1 MRMLDPQ
8 RLQQRFFEKLVDSLA
23 MAPLFEYL
31 PEVYLYV
38 KDRQSRFVK
47 VNEPLW
53 RLRGCEAEAEMI
65 GLSDLDMH
73 PQHLADQYIAE
84 DRRVMRSGRPLP
96 NQIWLVPG
104 KGTELKWFI
113 SSKIPLF
120 DARHRV
126 IGIAGVMRDLEK
138 AESMIRPYREMDA
151 AIAHVLRHYDEPIEV
166 ARLAE
171 LAHLSVS
178 QFDRRFKRLYQ
189 MTPMQYVLRVRINA
203 ASEALTTSDRSIA
216 EIAVGCGFYDQSYFT
231 KQFRRQFA
239 QTPTAYRERY
249 KDDTP
254 RERPGKMRTSGDRGK

>member
-8 RLQQRFFEKLVDSLA
+8 SVQERFFNKLEGNLSL
-23 MAPLFEYL
+23 APLFEYL
-31 PEVYLYV
+31 PDVYLYV
-38 KDRQSRFVK
+38 KDRQSRFVR
-47 VNEPLW
+47 VNEALW
-53 RLRGCEAEAEMI
+53 RLRGCGAEMDMI
-65 GLSDLDMH
+65 GLSDWDMH

-84 DRRVMRSGRPLP
+84 DRRVMRSRRPLP

-120 DARHRV
+120 DARNRV

-138 AESMIRPYREMDA
+138 AQSFIRPYREMDDA
-151 AIAHVLRHYDEPIEV
+151 VTYVLDHFDQPIEV
-166 ARLAE
+166 TRLAE

-189 MTPMQYVLRVRINA
+189 MTPMQYVLRVRTNA

-216 EIAVGCGFYDQSYFT
+216 EIAAACGFYDQSYFT
-231 KQFRRQFA
+231 KQFRRQFGH
-239 QTPTAYRERY
+239 TPTAYRERY
-249 KDDTP
+249 RDD
-254 RERPGKMRTSGDRGK
+254 RARGRS

>member
-1 MRMLDPQ
+1 MTETQ
-8 RLQQRFFEKLVDSLA
+8 RIQRRFFEKLEEGLHLV
-23 MAPLFEYL
+23 PLFNYL
-31 PEVYLYV
+31 PDVYLYV
-38 KDRQSRFVK
+38 KNRESRFVR
-47 VNEPLW
+47 VNEALW
-53 RLRGCEAEAEMI
+53 RLRGCEAEDDMI
-65 GLSDLDMH
+65 GLCDLDMH

-84 DRRVMRSGRPLP
+84 DRRVMSSGRPLP

-104 KGTELKWFI
+104 KGTELKWFV

-126 IGIAGVMRDLEK
+126 IGVAGVMRDLEK
-138 AESMIRPYREMDA
+138 AESLILPYREMDKA
-151 AIAHVLRHYDEPIEV
+151 VAYVLGHYDEPIEV
-166 ARLAE
+166 TRLAE
-171 LAHLSVS
+171 LSHLSVS

-189 MTPMQYVLRVRINA
+189 MTPMQYVLRVRVYA

-249 KDDTP
+249 RGDDPVENPGTP
-254 RERPGKMRTSGDRGK
+254 RRTGDREN

>member
-1 MRMLDPQ
+1 MPDPHRFQ
-8 RLQQRFFEKLVDSLA
+8 RRFFEKLEGSLA
-23 MAPLFEYL
+23 LTPLFEYL

-47 VNEPLW
+47 VNEALW
-53 RLRGCEAEAEMI
+53 KLRGCESEAEMI
-65 GLSDLDMH
+65 GLCDRDIH

-104 KGTELKWFI
+104 KGKELKWFI

-120 DARHRV
+120 DARGRV

-138 AESMIRPYREMDA
+138 AESLIRPYREMDEA
-151 AIAHVLRHYDEPIEV
+151 VTYVLHHYAEPIEV

-171 LAHLSVS
+171 LTHLSVS

-203 ASEALTTSDRSIA
+203 ACQALSTSDRTIA
-216 EIAVGCGFYDQSYFT
+216 EIAQGCGFYDQSYFT
-231 KQFRRQFA
+231 KQFRRQLA
-239 QTPTAYRERY
+239 QTPTEYRARY
-249 KDDTP
+249 QVANLGLGTT
-254 RERPGKMRTSGDRGK
+254 ESTEG

>member
-1 MRMLDPQ
+1 MRMIDGH
-8 RLQQRFFEKLVDSLA
+8 RIQQRFFEKLEGGLTL
-23 MAPLFEYL
+23 APLFEYL

-53 RLRGCEAEAEMI
+53 RLRGCVAESEMI
-65 GLSDLDMH
+65 GLSDHDMH
-73 PQHLADQYIAE
+73 PQYLADQYTAE
-84 DRRVMRSGRPLP
+84 DRRVMRSGRALP

-104 KGTELKWFI
+104 AGTELKWFI

-120 DARHRV
+120 DAQRRV
-126 IGIAGVMRDLEK
+126 IGIAGVMRDLQK
-138 AESMIRPYREMDA
+138 AESLIRPYREMDE
-151 AIAHVLRHYDEPIEV
+151 AIAFVLRHYDEPIEV
-166 ARLAE
+166 RRLAE

-189 MTPMQYVLRVRINA
+189 MTPMHYVLRVRINA
-203 ASEALTTSDRSIA
+203 AAEALMSSDRSVA
-216 EIAVGCGFYDQSYFT
+216 EIALACGFYDQSYFT

-249 KDDTP
+249 RDTKP
-254 RERPGKMRTSGDRGK
+254 LAIP

>member
-1 MRMLDPQ
+1 MVDPYRSQ
-8 RLQQRFFEKLVDSLA
+8 RLFFEKLAGSLSL
-23 MAPLFEYL
+23 APLFEYL

-38 KDRQSRFVK
+38 KDRRSRFIK
-47 VNEPLW
+47 VNEALW
-53 RLRGCEAEAEMI
+53 RLRGCESEAEML
-65 GLSDLDMH
+65 GLSDLDIH
-73 PQHLADQYIAE
+73 PKHLAEQYIAE
-84 DRRVMRSGRPLP
+84 DRRVMHSGCPLP

-120 DARHRV
+120 DARGRV

-138 AESMIRPYREMDA
+138 AKSLIRPYREMDE
-151 AIAHVLRHYDEPIEV
+151 AIAYVLRRYAEPIQV

-171 LAHLSVS
+171 LTHCSVS

-203 ASEALTTSDRSIA
+203 ASQALTTTDRSIS

-249 KDDTP
+249 
-254 RERPGKMRTSGDRGK
+254 RGTKPVENP